1 VIVSNNAEP
10 AIEAFLDHHDLRH
23 LVHAVIGRVPG
34 RPELMKPHPD
44 SVLRALDILDRP
56 PAQCVLIGD
65 SVTDIGVSRATGLR
79 SIGYAKT
86 PHPQQRTAPRR
97 CRCHH
102 RLKPRAGRARRPQP
116 GNGLDVPGATLRPM
130 PVKLDNVGIAVRDL
144 DAAIAFFTDL
154 GLTVLGSA
162 RISGEW
168 ADTAVGLDRRHR
180 RAPNTRRQWSY

>member
-23 LVHAVIGRVPG
+23 LIHAVIGRVPG

-65 SVTDIGVSRATGLR
+65 SVTGIEVSRATGLR

-86 PHPQQRTAPRR
+86 PTRGNELHLAGADAITDSNHALAEHVRR
-97 CRCHH
+97 S
-102 RLKPRAGRARRPQP
+102 P
-116 GNGLDVPGATLRPM
+116 AT
-130 PVKLDNVGIAVRDL
+130 G
-144 DAAIAFFTDL
+144 
-154 GLTVLGSA
+154 
-162 RISGEW
+162 
-168 ADTAVGLDRRHR
+168 
-180 RAPNTRRQWSY
+180 

>member
-1 VIVSNNAEP
+1 MIVSNNAEP

-65 SVTDIGVSRATGLR
+65 SVTDIEVSRATGLR

-86 PHPQQRTAPRR
+86 PTAATNCTSQVPMPSPTQTTRWPSPSATAR
-97 CRCHH
+97 Q
-102 RLKPRAGRARRPQP
+102 RARRPWRYP
-116 GNGLDVPGATLRPM
+116 
-130 PVKLDNVGIAVRDL
+130 
-144 DAAIAFFTDL
+144 AAHACQ
-154 GLTVLGSA
+154 
-162 RISGEW
+162 
-168 ADTAVGLDRRHR
+168 
-180 RAPNTRRQWSY
+180 TR

>member
-1 VIVSNNAEP
+1 MPLVSTGVAFRAAVVKQIDKQDGGCVPNALPASASVIRRRAVDLLDACRDVGRPVVIVSNNAEP

-79 SIGYAKT
+79 SIGYANT
-86 PHPQQRTAPRR
+86 PIRGNELH
-97 CRCHH
+97 
-102 RLKPRAGRARRPQP
+102 LAGADAITDSNHALAEHVGHSP
-116 GNGLDVPGATLRPM
+116 AT
-130 PVKLDNVGIAVRDL
+130 G
-144 DAAIAFFTDL
+144 
-154 GLTVLGSA
+154 
-162 RISGEW
+162 
-168 ADTAVGLDRRHR
+168 
-180 RAPNTRRQWSY
+180 